1 MTPPLWSS
9 PRRSAKCRQ
18 PYWVNNL
25 GNAGVKTGGAEGNRT
40 LDLCIA
46 NAALSQL
53 SYRPNEARDSSIV
66 VRYDRASAANLGK
79 GMLAIGSRAP
89 EFTLPD
95 HDDRT
100 VSLSTLLNR
109 GPLILY
115 FYPAD
120 FTPGCTREACMLR
133 DMHAEILRVG
143 LAVAG
148 VSPQSPERHREFRDK
163 YKLPFTLLSDVEK
176 FVVRMYD
183 LNGPLGLGVR
193 RGTYLIDQARVI
205 RSAILA
211 DFRISQHEDFV
222 RKATLLS
229 GNARP
234 IA

>member
-1 MTPPLWSS
+1 
-9 PRRSAKCRQ
+9 
-18 PYWVNNL
+18 
-25 GNAGVKTGGAEGNRT
+25 
-40 LDLCIA
+40 
-46 NAALSQL
+46 
-53 SYRPNEARDSSIV
+53 
-66 VRYDRASAANLGK
+66 
-79 GMLAIGSRAP
+79 MLAIGSRAP

-95 HDDRT
+95 QDDRSR
-100 VSLSTLLNR
+100 SLSTLLNR

-133 DMHAEILRVG
+133 DMHSEILSVG
-143 LAVAG
+143 LVVAG
-148 VSPQSPERHREFRDK
+148 VSPQLPERHQEFSQK
-163 YKLPFTLLSDVEK
+163 YKLPFTLLADVEK
-176 FVVRMYD
+176 FVTKMYD

-205 RSAILA
+205 RSAVIA
-211 DFRISQHEDFV
+211 DFRISQHENFV